1 LPVRQARPHPADH
14 PAPAFLEVTHF
25 PRWIMALLAVSAL
38 TPLLLITAMTATG
51 RMPVATG
58 AAVLGLIITVDGLLL
73 LWFTRLKLIVQVHSG
88 AVHVAARPAIFP
100 GMVRTIP
107 ISQITQC
114 AVQRASTARV
124 GIQWTPGCWHAT
136 AGQKHVLVLT
146 LARKRR
152 WEIGTNQPE
161 ELLAA
166 IASEGARAAGVP
178 LPAPPQA

>member
-1 LPVRQARPHPADH
+1 
-14 PAPAFLEVTHF
+14 
-25 PRWIMALLAVSAL
+25 MALLAVSAL

-152 WEIGTNQPE
+152 WQSVSAKGTISTGSFPRVPSRGTSFSVPTRIIRRRE
-161 ELLAA
+161 DAA
-166 IASEGARAAGVP
+166 TIFSRNRARP
-178 LPAPPQA
+178 